1 MARVAGEG
9 VPLLWI
15 TIVMLTLSWIFLSA
29 RLGVRKW
36 KNNLGLDDWLMFAG
50 LVCILAGLGRLWLT
64 RDRCCIRSRQ
74 RWLLRAVSTEQ
85 VSIEMLLKQRM
96 L

>member
-1 MARVAGEG
+1 MAPVAGEG

-36 KNNLGLDDWLMFAG
+36 KDNLGLDDWLMFGG
-50 LVCILAGLGRLWLT
+50 LVCIQGEFE
-64 RDRCCIRSRQ
+64 DCD
-74 RWLLRAVSTEQ
+74 
-85 VSIEMLLKQRM
+85 
-96 L
+96 